1 MKKFQVI
8 LFIILIILV
17 SYISMEK
24 SGLIDYFNTMINQ
37 EEGWTKTN
45 NGYIRTRIETTY
57 IVNVALLKDPEKNS
71 FNIYQGAMKK
81 TALDRMELVTIITI
95 EVSEVSEMKLI
106 AAKQAKKLKCNTAI
120 VNGIFAYNKA
130 VSEVFSIGMF

>member
-1 MKKFQVI
+1 MKQFQAI

-17 SYISMEK
+17 SYIGMEK
-24 SGLIDYFNTMINQ
+24 SGLINYFNTMINQ

-57 IVNVALLKDPEKNS
+57 IISTSLLKDPEKNS

-81 TALDRMELVTIITI
+81 TALDRMQLVTIVTI
-95 EVSEVSEMKLI
+95 EVSEISEMKLI
-106 AAKQAKKLKCNTAI
+106 LAKQAKKFKCNTAI
-120 VNGIFAYNKA
+120 VNRIFAYNKA
-130 VSEVFSIGMF
+130 VSEAFSIGVF